1 MLTYAEVQ
9 GTGSISHDKRFQ
21 ESGKAE
27 GVEEEEEGRVEEE
40 EGSAK
45 EEGDSSESVRVFEP
59 AVYADVC

>member
-9 GTGSISHDKRFQ
+9 GTGSKSHDKRVQ

-27 GVEEEEEGRVEEE
+27 GVEEEEEGRGEEE

-45 EEGDSSESVRVFEP
+45 EGGDSSESVRVFEP
-59 AVYADVC
+59 AV